1 MREKGSLQRLGYWAG
16 LAAIM
21 LIAIALRCGGV
32 VRESAWFD
40 EVLSL
45 QTLDASS
52 LSAFWTRLSEAD
64 PPAILAPGY
73 FTVEYGWASVFGHS
87 VISLRCFSL
96 IFGILS
102 IPLLALLGRRFAGG
116 SAGLIA
122 ALCLACSLPHIY
134 YSQEIRMYA
143 LVLFLTL
150 LSVETLLRAME
161 GKEQYWWLIHGFSN
175 ALLIWSSIF
184 TLGMVLVE
192 GLCLLWADRE
202 KWQRSVKWGIFH
214 VALLGLF
221 AVWFATHYVNSA
233 FWMPAPTWREGVN
246 TYVVFAGGRF
256 SNENPSPYLPGNFSL
271 DGMLIV
277 FYFFCVIFTLLR
289 RGQLSRCLMY
299 LLLGWLIIP
308 PLVLFTLAVVWK
320 PCFLYRYV
328 LYASFPLY
336 LFAGSAFVAL
346 SSKWIRSAFVVA
358 IVLLYGYQN
367 LVCMQGP
374 FRPDYRTVSDFIVHM
389 DDLRNASSTVPVLI
403 LKDPLNRLPMQY
415 LNSIPGDRL
424 FSAHGA
430 GDLESQTL
438 ALLRSHGQIYVL
450 FWRWDRLDAYQTF
463 LERRRII
470 VRKWSFGGMPPLSL
484 YMLSEATD
492 DIIVKNEDKKGIH

>member
-1 MREKGSLQRLGYWAG
+1 MREKRSLQRLGYGYG
-16 LAAIM
+16 LIAIM
-21 LIAIALRCGGV
+21 LIAVVLRCGGV
-32 VRESAWFD
+32 LRESAWFD

-52 LSAFWTRLSEAD
+52 LSAFWTRLSQAD

-73 FTVEYGWASVFGHS
+73 FTLEYGWTRLFGCS
-87 VISLRCFSL
+87 VISLRIFSL
-96 IFGILS
+96 LFGIFS
-102 IPLLALLGRRFAGG
+102 IPLLARLGNRLGG
-116 SAGLIA
+116 KGAGLAA

-150 LSVETLLRAME
+150 LSVETLLRARE
-161 GKEQYWWLIHGFSN
+161 EKARHWWFVHAVSN

-184 TLGMVLVE
+184 TLGIVLVE
-192 GLCLLWADRE
+192 GLYLLWVDRE
-202 KWQRSVKWGIFH
+202 KWRRNIKWGIFH
-214 VALLGLF
+214 MAVLGLF
-221 AVWFATHYVNSA
+221 AAWFATHYVNSA
-233 FWMPAPTWREGVN
+233 FWMPVPTWREWVN

-271 DGMLIV
+271 DGLLVV
-277 FYFFCVIFTLLR
+277 FYFFCIIFVLLR
-289 RGQLSRCLMY
+289 RRQALPGKMF

-308 PLVLFTLAVVWK
+308 PLALFTLAVVWK

-336 LFAGSAFVAL
+336 LFAGSAFASF
-346 SSKWIRSAFVVA
+346 SSKWIRCAFIVA
-358 IVLLYGYQN
+358 IVFLYGYQS
-367 LVCMQGP
+367 LACTQGP

-389 DDLRNASSTVPVLI
+389 DDLRNASSAAPVLI
-403 LKDPLNRLPMQY
+403 LKEPLNRLPMQY
-415 LNSIPGDRL
+415 LNSIPGERL

-438 ALLRSHGQIYVL
+438 ALLRSHGQLYVL

-463 LERRRII
+463 LERHRIV
-470 VRKWSFGGMPPLSL
+470 VRKWNFGGMPPLSL
-484 YMLSEATD
+484 YMLSEAMD
-492 DIIVKNEDKKGIH
+492 DIIVRNKGKKDIH